1 MSSNLEA
8 AALAAALEDG
18 VTPSVYLGPVS
29 IDIQSSE
36 YKAMEKDIEQEI
48 IKMNKKGE
56 LRRGKWTVEEEAYA
70 NRLIHEFKLGLLPLT
85 DGTTLRTFLSKLL
98 NCDPM
103 RISKKFVGQNCIG
116 KQVFRRRQADL
127 EKLTPAQIQKSRN
140 DLVELERCFL
150 ERVALTNK
158 SKSAGEPKNGR
169 YIDENCGILQPW
181 MMPPEESKPNGN
193 SGVTSSNR
201 SVNSVAKVIRL
212 DALHE
217 ASTVFRTQHQSVY
230 DRDDNGRHNYSSNSN
245 SMSLQK
251 PLSPYSQID
260 ELDPN
265 AHTTM
270 YMNSDLESS
279 NQLNNSLNR
288 VNSLDTLCSLDLL
301 KMPSPRSVEMFQT
314 LIGRDGSFPWGSSR
328 SNDDSTILSRAN
340 SDVPMLPQMLLND
353 PTKASARSVPTSTST
368 TGLGS
373 VSPSKRLNSNDQTI
387 VKNSSVE
394 NFWMLVNYGDLPRP
408 DTDVLSETLWQ
419 RNSANSSGGIAL
431 NSFSTSSAGLVN
443 GESNTSL
450 SSLLLQNNYSP
461 AQILHMQQHRLYDY
475 YTKQQ
480 EPFQAPHLDASTS
493 IKRKR
498 EELVNSV
505 DFEEQNRY
513 KEQYD
518 TSKGNEEE

>member
-8 AALAAALEDG
+8 AAHAAALEDG
-18 VTPSVYLGPVS
+18 VTPPVYLGPVS

-127 EKLTPAQIQKSRN
+127 EKLTPDQIQKSRN

-181 MMPPEESKPNGN
+181 MMPPEEIKPNGN
-193 SGVTSSNR
+193 NSITSSNR

-217 ASTVFRTQHQSVY
+217 ASTVFRTQHQSAY
-230 DRDDNGRHNYSSNSN
+230 HKDDNSRYNSSSNSN
-245 SMSLQK
+245 NMSLQN
-251 PLSPYSQID
+251 PLSQYSHID
-260 ELDPN
+260 EFGPN

-270 YMNSDLESS
+270 QMSSELNSS
-279 NQLNNSLNR
+279 NRLNDSLNR
-288 VNSLDTLCSLDLL
+288 VNSLDTLCSLDVL
-301 KMPSPRSVEMFQT
+301 KMPSPRSVETLQT

-328 SNDDSTILSRAN
+328 SNDDSTSLSRSY

-353 PTKASARSVPTSTST
+353 PTKASARGVSTSTST
-368 TGLGS
+368 TGLES
-373 VSPSKRLNSNDQTI
+373 VSPSKRHNSSDQTI

-419 RNSANSSGGIAL
+419 RNGGNSSAITPNGL
-431 NSFSTSSAGLVN
+431 STSSAGLVN
-443 GESNTSL
+443 TESNKSL
-450 SSLLLQNNYSP
+450 SSLLLQTNYSP
-461 AQILHMQQHRLYDY
+461 AQILHLQQHRLYDY

-480 EPFQAPHLDASTS
+480 EPMQAPDLDTSTS
-493 IKRKR
+493 IKRKH
-498 EELVNSV
+498 EELGNPVEI
-505 DFEEQNRY
+505 EEQN
-513 KEQYD
+513 K
-518 TSKGNEEE
+518 